1 MKKRSKQRRI
11 HKLEQSQMKH
21 VDNPTMVVNIG
32 KKIETLTNTK
42 HKR

>member
-11 HKLEQSQMKH
+11 HKLEQSQIKH
-21 VDNPTMVVNIG
+21 VDNPKMIVNIG